1 MQTNIKTQS
10 QNLNM
15 ISSQMDEMSLK
26 QNTNNNLSKPQPI
39 SKYSYD

>member
-1 MQTNIKTQS
+1 MLTNIKTQS

-26 QNTNNNLSKPQPI
+26 QNTNNNLSKHQHI

>member
-26 QNTNNNLSKPQPI
+26 QNANILSNPQPI
-39 SKYSYD
+39 SKNSYD